1 MCACPLTDPTVLP
14 LVLVALIGFAAHK
27 DYFALVANT
36 ESLDVVLHI
45 LHHYDLP
52 FKRLA
57 GQSSSRPL
65 ALCVSAHVHCLAGRP
80 APPHRSGLCRWRAS
94 LPR

>member
-1 MCACPLTDPTVLP
+1 MLP

-27 DYFALVANT
+27 EYFSLVANT

-57 GQSSSRPL
+57 GEQELWSGITALDVCLDDVHVMNMIEARVPL
-65 ALCVSAHVHCLAGRP
+65 V
-80 APPHRSGLCRWRAS
+80 
-94 LPR
+94 